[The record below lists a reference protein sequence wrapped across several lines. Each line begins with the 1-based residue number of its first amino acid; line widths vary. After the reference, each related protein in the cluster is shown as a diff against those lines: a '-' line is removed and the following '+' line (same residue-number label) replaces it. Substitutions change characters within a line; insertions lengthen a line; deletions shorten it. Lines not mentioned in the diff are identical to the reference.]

1 MRRTE
6 RTIRSSADQMR
17 FKPGFSGRV
26 MTRIRELES
35 LEGVGAPARLDGS
48 ASDLLYQHLRHAFP
62 RLAAACVVGL
72 LALGTLALVGDTGLA
87 GSPVDALLGLPAE
100 TLETAFALGGM

>member
-1 MRRTE
+1 MSRTE
-6 RTIRSSADQMR
+6 RQIRSSASRMH
-17 FKPGFSGRV
+17 FEPGFSDRV
-26 MTRIRELES
+26 LERVRELEA
-35 LEGVGAPARLDGS
+35 GAAHDAAPMPTGN
-48 ASDLLYQHLRHAFP
+48 ASELLYLHMRRAFP

-72 LALGTLALVGDTGLA
+72 LALGTLALVGDAGLA

>member
-26 MTRIRELES
+26 MAQIEGLES
-35 LEGVGAPARLDGS
+35 VHEVGARGRVNGN
-48 ASDLLYQHLRHAFP
+48 ASELLYQQLRHAFP
-62 RLAAACVVGL
+62 RLAAACLVSL
-72 LALGTLALVGDTGLA
+72 LALGALALVGDAGLA